1 MIIKDINVNNF
12 GKLSDFRLRPCRG
25 LNIIY
30 APNES
35 GKTSLMSFIKY
46 VFYGTKQKKHGSKL
60 SFKEKYTPWSGL
72 PMGGS
77 IEAEHGG
84 NTYIIQRSEHGNSS
98 KLSVFNLTTGEK
110 EDNIENAGIY
120 FMGMGEQAFGD
131 SAYISDI
138 HSIRTSAGDGEIL
151 SQLLNSDANKK
162 TYTRIKNELTE
173 RYLEITSPKRKGS
186 FLSMTDAEIK
196 QNDER
201 LRLCNNKIKDAERK
215 ISDAKDIQN
224 RINIVNAEQ
233 NKLKALL
240 KYKDCI
246 RFNPISCIPEGNNNG
261 IKFMVSAV
269 FFALFSVYI
278 FALGN
283 LASWKL
289 IAGAISVISSLL
301 CLFISYRHFL
311 LKKTREEQERLI
323 DETLSER
330 NKQLDVI
337 KTELNMTDDE
347 IKYFTNRDIDVII
360 KDNEEKI
367 KELSVELA
375 MSERIIQNRSELCA
389 ERELLLNESQRLKD
403 KKSAYLKKAEIINTA
418 LDILNSAFSELRD
431 DIFPDVCK
439 KTLEIFSY
447 VTGSEC
453 ELISSDE
460 SFDISFVENG
470 YVRDAS
476 YLSKGS
482 MDILY
487 FSLRL
492 AVIDSISD
500 DKERIPLFMD
510 DIFSN
515 CDDERA
521 CRLLDLV
528 LSLSQKNQVF
538 FITCKSR
545 EGEYF
550 KNNSN
555 VKIFN
560 SLKG

>member
-12 GKLSDFRLRPCRG
+12 GKLSDFRLSPCRG

-46 VFYGTKQKKHGSKL
+46 VLYGTKQKKHGSKL
-60 SFKEKYTPWSGL
+60 TFKEKYTPWSGL

-77 IEAEHGG
+77 IEAEYCA
-84 NTYIIQRSEHGNSS
+84 NRYIIQRSEQGNSS

-120 FMGMGEQAFGD
+120 FMGMGEQAFSD

-186 FLSMTDAEIK
+186 FLSLTDAEIK
-196 QNDER
+196 DNDER
-201 LRLCNNKIKDAERK
+201 LRSCNMKIEDAGRK

-224 RINIVNAEQ
+224 RINILNEEQ
-233 NKLKALL
+233 NKLKALQ
-240 KYKDCI
+240 KYQDYI
-246 RFNPISCIPEGNNNG
+246 RFNPISCIPKSNNNG
-261 IKFMVSAV
+261 IKFMVSAI
-269 FFALFSVYI
+269 FFAIFSALF
-278 FALGN
+278 FAVGN
-283 LASWKL
+283 PASWKL
-289 IAGAISVISSLL
+289 TIGALSGVSSLL
-301 CLFISYRHFL
+301 CFFISYRHFL
-311 LKKTREEQERLI
+311 LKKTREEQERLY
-323 DETLSER
+323 DKTFSER
-330 NKQLDVI
+330 KKQLEDI

-360 KDNEEKI
+360 KGNEEKI
-367 KELSVELA
+367 KEMFLEVA
-375 MSERIIQNRSELCA
+375 MSERLIQDRSELCT
-389 ERELLLNESQRLKD
+389 ERELLLNEAQRLKD

-439 KTLEIFSY
+439 KTLEIYSY

-460 SFDISFVENG
+460 SFDISLVQNG
-470 YVRDAS
+470 HVRDAS

-482 MDILY
+482 IDILY

-500 DKERIPLFMD
+500 DKERIPIFMD

-515 CDDERA
+515 CDDERT
-521 CRLLDLV
+521 CRLLDML
-528 LSLSQKNQVF
+528 LSLSKKNQIF

-550 KNNSN
+550 RNNRE